1 MSLLCSTYLD
11 MADQQTWQSQ
21 CDFTASRSLQNCRTF
36 CFYLFL
42 TFRFFNLQQRVLLR
56 FSWPIGLQ
64 STALSHSKT
73 FFQLR
78 LSLTRASLPQY
89 SSIPCSP
96 WIPMDS
102 HGHTSRNALV
112 RCARMTWACDDVWL
126 ISIHI
131 FLSTP
136 EIKMSKW
143 SCPKPKG
150 PSPHSN
156 ITMIKKNRYLAV
168 TGQTFCLD
176 LYHFCHPT
184 PTHELRHSS
193 AGIVDQ
199 EVVPAFAETPW
210 HAGARRLPGT
220 RS

>member
-1 MSLLCSTYLD
+1 VTSPHPEVCRI
-11 MADQQTWQSQ
+11 AE
-21 CDFTASRSLQNCRTF
+21 RSVS
-36 CFYLFL
+36 
-42 TFRFFNLQQRVLLR
+42 TFRFFNLQQRVLFR

-78 LSLTRASLPQY
+78 LSLTGASLPPY

-136 EIKMSKW
+136 EINMSN
-143 SCPKPKG
+143 G
-150 PSPHSN
+150 FAPSRRGLVLAQTLLCS
-156 ITMIKKNRYLAV
+156 KK
-168 TGQTFCLD
+168 TGTL
-176 LYHFCHPT
+176 LS
-184 PTHELRHSS
+184 L
-193 AGIVDQ
+193 V
-199 EVVPAFAETPW
+199 
-210 HAGARRLPGT
+210 RL
-220 RS
+220 SV